1 MHEYKVKIDGLKK
14 DDVIYLEPICT
25 AHYPNPPKISKEF
38 LKQLKALNMTID
50 GEMYKYDKR
59 WNSQ

>member
-14 DDVIYLEPICT
+14 DDVIYLEPISD
-25 AHYPNPPKISKEF
+25 AGYPNPPKISKEF
-38 LKQLKALNMTID
+38 LKQLEALHVTW
-50 GEMYKYDKR
+50 GELYKYDKR

>member
-1 MHEYKVKIDGLKK
+1 MHEFKVKIDGLKK

-38 LKQLKALNMTID
+38 LKQLEAFNMACV
-50 GEMYKYDKR
+50 EMYKYDKR